1 MLTAINFET
10 GQRFYFSE
18 GSVENISVYEGK
30 IKLILK
36 GNPGKPFIC
45 SGDITP
51 VTSNMYY
58 EDLMKNIKE

>member
-10 GQRFYFSE
+10 GQRFYF
-18 GSVENISVYEGK
+18 SVYEGK